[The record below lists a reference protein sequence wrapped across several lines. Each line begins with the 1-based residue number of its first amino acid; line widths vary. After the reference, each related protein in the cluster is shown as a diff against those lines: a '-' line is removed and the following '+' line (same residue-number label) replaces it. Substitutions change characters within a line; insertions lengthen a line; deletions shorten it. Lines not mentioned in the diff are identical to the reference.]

1 MGLLAT
7 DQTVNEIFGQIS
19 PPISGMP
26 TNGATAI
33 GSIGG
38 FLIRLFFI
46 IAFLAAFLYGMLGAL
61 EWISS
66 GGEKEKIG
74 KAQQKITNA
83 VVGLII
89 IVAVIAAF
97 SVIGGDMLGIIT
109 RDAATGGWTFQI
121 PTLK

>member
-1 MGLLAT
+1 MRLLAI

-26 TNGATAI
+26 TDGATAI

-38 FLIRLFFI
+38 LLIRLFFL

-83 VVGLII
+83 IVGLII

-109 RDAATGGWTFQI
+109 RDPTTGGWLFQI